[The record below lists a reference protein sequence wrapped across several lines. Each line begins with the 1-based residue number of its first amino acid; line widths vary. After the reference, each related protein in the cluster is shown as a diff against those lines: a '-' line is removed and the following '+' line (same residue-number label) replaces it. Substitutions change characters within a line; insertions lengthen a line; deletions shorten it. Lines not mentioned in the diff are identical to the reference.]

1 MEFFFFSPF
10 PRKCSSDF
18 KRRKGANFPFPTFP
32 PFPTFSSS
40 FPLSRSRHIFSLP
53 RERKEFDIP
62 SPSLGFHQP
71 KSQKETFFVPEKGR
85 EGGEEDPSQLQS
97 SRHFSGLKQ
106 KEDEEDCRHAAII
119 IRRGGRRK
127 PSIFHYGLF
136 LDLSRK
142 YLIF

>member
-1 MEFFFFSPF
+1 MFLRLQKEE
-10 PRKCSSDF
+10 R
-18 KRRKGANFPFPTFP
+18 GPTFRFPLFP
-32 PFPTFSSS
+32 PSPLFSSS
-40 FPLSRSRHIFSLP
+40 FPLSRSRHIFSL
-53 RERKEFDIP
+53 ERKEFDIP
-62 SPSLGFHQP
+62 SPSLGPPQP

-106 KEDEEDCRHAAII
+106 KEEEEDCRHAAII

-127 PSIFHYGLF
+127 PSTLHYGLF

-142 YLIF
+142 FSYFNTIHLHTLFLN